1 MFLLRL
7 ADVRLENI
15 AAHKFNLILLCVL
28 CAARAAC
35 PAPVQSTG
43 ETVFSEVFFLN
54 HLYNHTLNF
63 NASIISHSQAF
74 SRRLYFCIFWDKIA
88 VSCITLPNIFLT

>member
-28 CAARAAC
+28 CAAC
-35 PAPVQSTG
+35 PATVQSTG

-54 HLYNHTLNF
+54 HLYNHT
-63 NASIISHSQAF
+63 
-74 SRRLYFCIFWDKIA
+74 
-88 VSCITLPNIFLT
+88 

>member
-1 MFLLRL
+1 MSLSLDILPTAEKGIRGKIHLKGFFMFLLRL
-7 ADVRLENI
+7 ADVCLENI
-15 AAHKFNLILLCVL
+15 AAHKFNLILLCVP
-28 CAARAAC
+28 CAAC

-63 NASIISHSQAF
+63 NAPIIYYS
-74 SRRLYFCIFWDKIA
+74 
-88 VSCITLPNIFLT
+88 

>member
-7 ADVRLENI
+7 ADVCLENI

-28 CAARAAC
+28 CAAC
-35 PAPVQSTG
+35 PATVQSTG

-88 VSCITLPNIFLT
+88 VSCIMLPNIFLT